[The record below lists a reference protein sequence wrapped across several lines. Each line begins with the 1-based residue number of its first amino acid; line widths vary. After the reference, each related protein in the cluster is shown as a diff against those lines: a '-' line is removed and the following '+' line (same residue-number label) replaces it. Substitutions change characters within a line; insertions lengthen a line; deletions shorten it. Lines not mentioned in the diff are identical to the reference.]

1 MTANPLILLF
11 DEKTG
16 VATLTFNR
24 PNVRNAINIA
34 MADAFLE
41 AVIELKKQP
50 GLRCIVL
57 TGAGKAFMAG
67 GDIAGMAGTPEQT
80 QNLINGLLVP
90 LHKAIL
96 LLRSM
101 DAPIVAA
108 VRGAAAGAGLSLA
121 LLADIIVAEE
131 NAKFLIAYDGIG
143 AVPDCGGSWSLPH
156 KIGAA
161 RATAMMLLGRQ
172 LTATEAKD
180 WGLLTEVAPAEF
192 FDETMAAI
200 VRRVATGPTRAF
212 GAFRQLVDQA
222 GGRPLAAH
230 LEAERQAF
238 LKAAE
243 TDDFKEGVCA
253 FTSKR
258 PAKFAGS

>member
-230 LEAERQAF
+230 LEAEHQAF

-258 PAKFAGS
+258 PAKFTGN